1 MYKPRRK
8 HNLRDHVFGDSY
20 AFALGYG
27 PVATPSS
34 DLLNIANMLQR
45 VRTSS
50 PTSVRLPFL
59 HRSEP
64 FFHMPRE
71 LLILRH
77 AKSDWSAGNVGDFKR
92 PLAKRGKK
100 DAPRVG
106 AWLYREGLVPDLVIS
121 SPAQRARQ
129 TAEKV
134 CKSMDYKKKKIQ
146 WHAEVY
152 GADVRDLLR
161 LLERCPP
168 TARIVLLVGHNPGLE
183 ELVLYL
189 AGDEPDRQADGK
201 LLPAATLAR
210 LEMPD
215 DWSALA
221 SDCAQLTTITRPRN
235 LAD

>member
-1 MYKPRRK
+1 
-8 HNLRDHVFGDSY
+8 
-20 AFALGYG
+20 
-27 PVATPSS
+27 
-34 DLLNIANMLQR
+34 
-45 VRTSS
+45 
-50 PTSVRLPFL
+50 
-59 HRSEP
+59 
-64 FFHMPRE
+64 MPRE

-77 AKSDWSAGNVGDFKR
+77 AKSDWSAGDTGDFKR

-121 SPAQRARQ
+121 SPAHRARQ
-129 TAEKV
+129 TVEMV

-152 GADVRDLLR
+152 GADVQDLLR
-161 LLERCPP
+161 LLECCPA
-168 TARIVLLVGHNPGLE
+168 TVRIVLLVGHNPGLE

-189 AGDEPDRQADGK
+189 AGDELDLPADGK
-201 LLPAATLAR
+201 LLPTATLAR

-215 DWSALA
+215 DWSALV
-221 SDCAQLTTITRPRN
+221 SGCAQLITITRPRN